1 MASQPW
7 TYIPDLLE
15 EHIEELGYLWGRRQT
30 ALRDPDYTLKDF
42 LYIEERIA
50 AHRDGVRAVG
60 DLALPLLE
68 ETLKQDDPLTTF
80 AAAYALLQFG
90 SPSATQRVVDTF
102 RSAKDDRLASLEDAL
117 RHGPIDSGLTT
128 VQLLCHNGGAAVAV
142 AAATAL
148 AFHSAYGSVANEIT
162 RFLRDEDPM
171 VRRQGWRLVAYTG
184 ADVDPKTYA
193 AAARDAAVRRAALEA
208 GAWCGKQS
216 VLAVCRKLVAEP
228 SLETLDILELLAIL
242 GGPEDLGLFATVAST
257 EALGPVRFR
266 LVGTYGHPGLVDL
279 LLAALADP
287 DPATAAEA
295 GAAFT
300 KITGQNVESDRR
312 AKLPPENGSEPDDFE
327 AEFQDEVT
335 LPDSELAQRHW
346 ELLKPQVGQAG
357 RLRRSFEVDTGLTGD
372 VLTAL
377 DMESRWEISLRA
389 RFSGAWSG
397 SPLRLERFPQQG
409 TS

>member
-216 VLAVCRKLVAEP
+216 VLAVCRKLVA
-228 SLETLDILELLAIL
+228 
-242 GGPEDLGLFATVAST
+242 
-257 EALGPVRFR
+257 VRFR

-312 AKLPPENGSEPDDFE
+312 AKLPPENGSEPD
-327 AEFQDEVT
+327 
-335 LPDSELAQRHW
+335 
-346 ELLKPQVGQAG
+346 
-357 RLRRSFEVDTGLTGD
+357 
-372 VLTAL
+372 
-377 DMESRWEISLRA
+377 
-389 RFSGAWSG
+389 
-397 SPLRLERFPQQG
+397 
-409 TS
+409 